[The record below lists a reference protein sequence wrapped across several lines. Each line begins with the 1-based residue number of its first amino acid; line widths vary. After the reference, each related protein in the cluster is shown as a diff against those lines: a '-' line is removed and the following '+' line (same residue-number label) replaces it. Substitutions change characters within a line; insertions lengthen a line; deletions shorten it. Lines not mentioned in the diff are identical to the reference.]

1 MNGLIH
7 RYVSLSLLA
16 ALAGACVEKEGE
28 SSSDTSATTE
38 DSTGASSGDSTGDST
53 GAATGTTGD
62 EPTGTGTG
70 GEPTT
75 GEPGGLCEAWAE
87 WIVMCGNAE
96 PGSEAE
102 VVSECEAQR
111 GLTEAVYGPECAV
124 KSDAYIECQSLSMCG
139 DEAACEAE
147 YTAVEICQPE
157 AGAECEAFAAAVVA
171 CEPGEDEAAIASNC
185 QFELN
190 AGGYMNPACGAALA
204 SQYGCLGGLDCMALE
219 SGAGCEAEGMMVE
232 ASCAGENGAP
242 ARPGALELET
252 HRR

>member
-1 MNGLIH
+1 MSAMNGLIY

-16 ALAGACVEKEGE
+16 ALTGACVEKEGE
-28 SSSDTSATTE
+28 SSTDTSGTTA
-38 DSTGASSGDSTGDST
+38 DPTGNSSGDSTGDST
-53 GAATGTTGD
+53 GTTDETTTG
-62 EPTGTGTG
+62 ETTT

-75 GEPGGLCEAWAE
+75 GEPGGLCEAWAK

-96 PGSEAE
+96 PGSEAQ
-102 VVSECEAQR
+102 VVSECEDQR
-111 GLTEAVYGPECAV
+111 ALTEAVYGPECLV
-124 KSDAYIECQSLSMCG
+124 KSDAYIECESLSMCS
-139 DEAACEAE
+139 DDAACEAE

-157 AGAECEAFAAAVVA
+157 AGASCKAFAAAVVA

-190 AGGYMNPACGAALA
+190 AGGYMNPACGAALD
-204 SQYGCLGGLDCMALE
+204 SLYGCLGGQDCMALE
-219 SGAGCEAEGMMVE
+219 DGTGCDAEAAMVE

-242 ARPGALELET
+242 ARPGALEFET